1 MSKTLI
7 IAEKYSVAKE
17 IAHVVGATN
26 KVVEAKDARYGY
38 YEGDKYIVSWC
49 YGHLLSLYYPEDYDE
64 DLKVWRVQGL
74 PFVPSVWKYNVVST
88 TKKQYSVLKRL
99 LLSKDVSDVIC
110 ATDADREGEL
120 IFRLVYNSTKST
132 KPVKRLWISSMEDA
146 SIKNGLKKM
155 KSLEEYDNLFH
166 AASARQKADWIV
178 GLNATRYFT
187 CRYSKYPE
195 IVNIGRVQT
204 PTVNLIVERQKEI
217 DNFIPKAYYMLTADT
232 GSFKAKLRKEDKAS
246 ADSIIKKCNGKSGY
260 IESINTEKKK
270 SAPPSLY
277 ALTNLQ
283 QDADR
288 MLGLSATETL
298 NIVQSLYEKKILT
311 YPRTDSQF
319 LTSDMKESTE
329 EIIYGFLN
337 KDDFIVPSAKAIL
350 QTKAPNVNA
359 VINDKK
365 VSGHHA
371 IIPTVTSLSEN
382 ISSLKPKEQKI
393 FYMVLYRLLA
403 AVSIPHE
410 YLFTKI
416 ILNVQDERFAA
427 TGKQTLVGGWHDIA
441 DCIKTVIGDTKN
453 TDQDKDAKNDD
464 EDENQSLPEVH
475 EGDTFNKVKVSGQE
489 KFTTPP
495 SPYTEAT
502 LLKDMQNI
510 GKKIEDKDLKAVMS
524 RVDDNGNKKML
535 GTSATQGSII
545 DKIIKTGYVRKV
557 GRKFEPTEKGYK
569 LIELVPEAIK
579 SPVMTAEW
587 EQALEDIKEGK
598 ATEDAFVSKI
608 SSFTKNVISSSD
620 KEYERLSKSS
630 DKKVVISSSALG
642 KCPKCGNDIVA
653 RAKTWSCE
661 NSACGFVIWKSV
673 ASKTLT
679 ETNVKDLLQKRKTSL
694 IKGFKSKVGKSFD
707 AYLILNDEW
716 QVKFEFDNKK

>member
-7 IAEKYSVAKE
+7 IAEKYSVAKD
-17 IAHVVGATN
+17 IARVIRANN

-38 YEGDKYIVSWC
+38 YEGEDYIVSWC
-49 YGHLLSLYYPEDYDE
+49 YGHLLSLCYPEDYDE
-64 DLKVWRVQGL
+64 SLKTWSVQGL
-74 PFVPSVWKYNVVST
+74 PFIPSAWKYSVFST
-88 TKKQYSVLKRL
+88 TKKQYSVLRKL

-120 IFRLVYNSTKST
+120 IFRLVYNSIKST

-146 SIKNGLKKM
+146 AIKNGLKTM
-155 KSLEEYDNLFH
+155 KSIEEYDNLFH

-187 CRYSKYPE
+187 CRYSKHPE

-217 DNFIPKAYYMLTADT
+217 ENFVPKAYYVLTADT
-232 GSFKAKLRKEDKAS
+232 GSFKAKLKKEDKAS

-260 IESINTEKKK
+260 IESIKAENKKVV
-270 SAPPSLY
+270 PPALY

-283 QDADR
+283 QDADKL
-288 MLGLSATETL
+288 LGFSATETL
-298 NIVQSLYEKKILT
+298 NIVQGLYEKKILT
-311 YPRTDSQF
+311 YPRTDSQY

-329 EIIYGFLN
+329 EIVLGFLD
-337 KDDFIVPSAKAIL
+337 KSDVIVPSAKAVFE
-350 QTKAPNVNA
+350 TKTPNISA

-371 IIPTVTSLSEN
+371 IIPTVTSLNEN

-403 AVSIPHE
+403 AVSVSHE

-416 ILNVQDERFAA
+416 VLNVQDERFAA
-427 TGKQTLVGGWHDIA
+427 TGKQTLVEGWRGIQ
-441 DCIKTVIGDTKN
+441 DCVKSVVGSAN
-453 TDQDKDAKNDD
+453 SSEQDKDASD
-464 EDENQSLPEVH
+464 DENQLLPEVH
-475 EGDTFNKVKVSGQE
+475 EGDMFKSVKVSGKE

-510 GKKIEDKDLKAVMS
+510 GKKIEDKDLKAVML

-535 GTSATQGSII
+535 GTSATQGAII
-545 DKIIKTGYVRKV
+545 DKIIKTGYVRKS
-557 GRKFEPTEKGYK
+557 GRKLEPTEKAYK
-569 LIELVPEAIK
+569 LIELVPEAVK
-579 SPVMTAEW
+579 SPVLTAEW

-598 ATEDAFVSKI
+598 MSEDAFVSKI
-608 SSFTKNVISSSD
+608 STFTQSVISSSD
-620 KEYERLSKSS
+620 AEFVRREQSGEAKP
-630 DKKVVISSSALG
+630 VISSSTIG
-642 KCPKCGNDIVA
+642 KCPKCGGKVVFHSKA
-653 RAKTWSCE
+653 WSCE
-661 NSACGFVIWKSV
+661 NNKCDFVIWKTV
-673 ASKTLT
+673 AGKTLT
-679 ETNVKDLLQKRKTSL
+679 EANAKDLLSKGKTSL
-694 IKGFKSKVGKSFD
+694 IKGFKSKAGNLFD
-707 AYLILNDEW
+707 AHLILDREGKT
-716 QVKFEFDNKK
+716 KFEFAKKK